1 MGKKAA
7 VKVKCWEELKCNK
20 EDCPGYKSDD
30 FRCWLIS
37 GTHCYDEIQGGFD
50 VKIERCMECD
60 VFSKNME
67 AGMWKETLGRVV
79 STYHEMIDT
88 IRKQEVAML
97 ELSTPA
103 IQVWEGVLAVPLIGT
118 IDSVR
123 AAQLTENLLKKIVE
137 TQSSIIIIDITGVP
151 IVDTQVANNLIKTV
165 QAARLLGA
173 DSILVGITPYVA
185 QTLVHLGIDLGTI
198 HTRSTL
204 RSGLEYALKKKSLQ
218 LTPID
223 KSKGNK
229 DDGN

>member
-1 MGKKAA
+1 MGKKASA
-7 VKVKCWEELKCNK
+7 KVKCWEVLDCNK
-20 EDCPGYKSDD
+20 TECPGYKSDD

-50 VKIERCMECD
+50 VKIERCMDCE

-79 STYHEMIDT
+79 TTYHEMIDT
-88 IRKQEVAML
+88 IRKQEAAML

-103 IQVWEGVLAVPLIGT
+103 IKVWEGILAVPLIGT
-118 IDSVR
+118 IDSAR
-123 AAQLTENLLKKIVE
+123 AAQLTENLLENIVE
-137 TQSSIIIIDITGVP
+137 TQSSIVIIDITGVP
-151 IVDTQVANNLIKTV
+151 VVDTQVANNLIKTV

-173 DSILVGITPYVA
+173 DSVLVGITPYVA

-204 RSGLEYALKKKSLQ
+204 RSGLEFALRKKSLQ
-218 LTPID
+218 VIPVD
-223 KSKGNK
+223 KEKGNR
-229 DDGN
+229 DHGN